1 MGGELTGWPRLM
13 AGDPNMVASVNAAKS
28 AGKKIEGHYPGASER
43 TLTRMKLLGTD
54 GDHEAMTIEEVESRL
69 LHGYAVTLR
78 HSSIR
83 PDLPHLL
90 KEIVESR
97 TRRVRS
103 YNDDN
108 RWFNAFISY

>member
-1 MGGELTGWPRLM
+1 MK
-13 AGDPNMVASVNAAKS
+13 A
-28 AGKKIEGHYPGASER
+28 IYPGASER
-43 TLTRMKLLGTD
+43 TLARMRLLGTD
-54 GDHEAMTIEEVESRL
+54 GDHEAMTIEEVEARL

-90 KEIVESR
+90 KEIVEKELR
-97 TRRVRS
+97 CVRS

-108 RWFNAFISY
+108 GWFDAFIPYRWCDGQMYSSCT